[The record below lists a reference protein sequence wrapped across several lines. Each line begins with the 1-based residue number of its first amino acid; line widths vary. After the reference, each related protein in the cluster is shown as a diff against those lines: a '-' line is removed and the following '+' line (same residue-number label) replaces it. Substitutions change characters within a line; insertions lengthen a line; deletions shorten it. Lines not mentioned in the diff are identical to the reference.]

1 MTELELQ
8 AQVAD
13 YIRLKYPSVIFH
25 SDFGSGIKLTMGQAI
40 RQKRLNGGRRSW
52 PDMFIAEPKVRHTT
66 DGEWGIKLGWAQLD
80 DGTDY
85 YAMMFAGLMIELK
98 KAGTR
103 IYRKDG
109 RLVSDAHIRE
119 QFDMLEQLRRRGYAA
134 EFACGFDEAKKIIDE
149 YLGGPEAEKVE
160 F

>member
-8 AQVAD
+8 MQVAD
-13 YIRLKYPSVIFH
+13 YLRLQYPGVLFH

-40 RQKRLNGGRRSW
+40 KQKRLQGGRRSW
-52 PDMFIAEPKVRHTT
+52 PDMFIAQVRS
-66 DGEWGIKLGWAQLD
+66 LGD
-80 DGTDY
+80 RY
-85 YAMMFAGLMIELK
+85 YHGLFIELK

-103 IYRKDG
+103 IFKKDG
-109 RLVSDAHIRE
+109 TLVSDAHICE
-119 QFDMLEQLRRRGYAA
+119 QFDMLEQLRQRGYMA

-149 YLGGPEAEKVE
+149 YLRRGKEEVE

>member
-13 YIRLKYPSVIFH
+13 YLRLQYPNVLFH
-25 SDFGSGIKLTMGQAI
+25 SDFGSGIKLTPGQAM
-40 RQKRLNGGRRSW
+40 RQKRLQGGRRAW
-52 PDMFIAEPKVRHTT
+52 PDMFIAELGGDN
-66 DGEWGIKLGWAQLD
+66 DGD
-80 DGTDY
+80 MY
-85 YAMMFAGLMIELK
+85 YGLFIELK

-109 RLVSDAHIRE
+109 RLVSDSHIRE
-119 QFDMLEQLRRRGYAA
+119 QFDMLEQLRQRGYMA

-149 YLGGPEAEKVE
+149 YLG
-160 F
+160 

>member
-52 PDMFIAEPKVRHTT
+52 PDMFIAEPRTVRK
-66 DGEWGIKLGWAQLD
+66 DGDKF
-80 DGTDY
+80 Y
-85 YAMMFAGLMIELK
+85 YAGLFIELK

-119 QFDMLEQLRRRGYAA
+119 QFDMLEQLRQRGYMA

-149 YLGGPEAEKVE
+149 YLG
-160 F
+160 

>member
-13 YIRLKYPSVIFH
+13 YLRLQYPNVLFH
-25 SDFGSGIKLTMGQAI
+25 SDFGSGIKLTPGQAM
-40 RQKRLNGGRRSW
+40 RQKRLQGGRRSW
-52 PDMFIAEPKVRHTT
+52 PDIFIAEPEAKTVDRSTNT
-66 DGEWGIKLGWAQLD
+66 QRF
-80 DGTDY
+80 Y
-85 YAMMFAGLMIELK
+85 SGLFIELK

-119 QFDMLEQLRRRGYAA
+119 QFDMLEQLRQRGYVA

-149 YLGGPEAEKVE
+149 YLGEPDKEEVE

>member
-13 YIRLKYPSVIFH
+13 YIRLKYPSALFH

-52 PDMFIAEPKVRHTT
+52 PDMFIAEPKNVKAECKVIT
-66 DGEWGIKLGWAQLD
+66 DGDVIKEAHFLD
-80 DGTDY
+80 QKY
-85 YAMMFAGLMIELK
+85 GLFIELK

-119 QFDMLEQLRRRGYAA
+119 QFDMLEQLRQRGYMA

-149 YLGGPEAEKVE
+149 YLG
-160 F
+160 

>member
-52 PDMFIAEPKVRHTT
+52 PDMFIAEPAVF
-66 DGEWGIKLGWAQLD
+66 DKLCGNGD
-80 DGTDY
+80 IY
-85 YAMMFAGLMIELK
+85 AGLFIELK

-119 QFDMLEQLRRRGYAA
+119 QFDMLEQLRQRGYKA
-134 EFACGFDEAKKIIDE
+134 EFACGFDEAKKIIDK
-149 YLGGPEAEKVE
+149 YLGGPGPRR
-160 F
+160 